1 MRKRGLFDMPND
13 DFEKL
18 VAEVGLEQILLGGRA
33 FFDGGESG
41 FNLVDKLA
49 DASYRIKAVEA
60 MGDSHDINY
69 YPVLRSAAQ
78 TDPDEAVRKAIRA
91 ASDKLE
97 AEFGEDECL
106 QVDKDYTGG
115 VRKPGG
121 SEEAHVVGDFF
132 GGDLNDFR

>member
-1 MRKRGLFDMPND
+1 MANQE
-13 DFEKL
+13 FEKL
-18 VAEVGLEQILLGGRA
+18 AQEIGLEQILLGGRA

-49 DASYRIKAVEA
+49 DVEHRLAAVEA

-78 TDPDEAVRKAIRA
+78 TDPDESVRKAIRA

-97 AEFGEDECL
+97 DEFGEDECL
-106 QVDKDYTGG
+106 QVDKEYTGG